1 MAAKNLKER
10 ISQMREKLLTK
21 DFYEHKGLGNEVPFY
36 IFDYDPADE
45 VLLRNQI
52 NYLANEDQ
60 QAKEKVVLVDLFE
73 LIINSLERK
82 NYVKKTIE
90 KEKIKGKEA
99 LLKGLRR
106 SLKVTEDDS
115 VIKKSIEALET
126 PNKAVLITGLG
137 KVWPI
142 LRGSELLNNL
152 HAVVTNSP
160 LVLFYPGQYNQH
172 DLKLFNKISSEHYYR
187 AFRLEPKIKGG
198 LHGN

>member
-36 IFDYDPADE
+36 IFDE

-60 QAKEKVVLVDLFE
+60 KAKEKVVLVDLFE
-73 LIINSLERK
+73 LIIEELESK
-82 NYVKKTIE
+82 NYIEKTIKLE
-90 KEKIKGKEA
+90 KKKGKA
-99 LLKGLRR
+99 SLLKGLRR
-106 SLKVTEDDS
+106 SFKITQDNS
-115 VIKKSIEALET
+115 VIKKAIEALET
-126 PNKAVLITGLG
+126 PNKTILIVGLG
-137 KVWPI
+137 KAWPI

-160 LVLFYPGQYNQH
+160 LILFYPGQYNQH
-172 DLKLFNKISSEHYYR
+172 DLKLFNKITSEHYYR
-187 AFRLEPKIKGG
+187 AFRLEPRIKGG
-198 LHGN
+198 NHGN

>member
-1 MAAKNLKER
+1 MATNELKQR
-10 ISQMREKLLTK
+10 ISQMKEKLLT
-21 DFYEHKGLGNEVPFY
+21 DSFYEHKGLGNEVPFY
-36 IFDYDPADE
+36 IFDYDPSDE

-52 NYLANEDQ
+52 IYLANEDQ
-60 QAKEKVVLVDLFE
+60 EVKDKIILIDLFD
-73 LIINSLERK
+73 LIINELDKK
-82 NYVKKTIE
+82 NYVEKTIE
-90 KEKIKGKEA
+90 LEKRKGKDT

-106 SLKVTEDDS
+106 SLKITEDDS
-115 VIKKSIEALET
+115 VIKSVIESLET
-126 PNKAVLITGLG
+126 PNKAVLIVGLG